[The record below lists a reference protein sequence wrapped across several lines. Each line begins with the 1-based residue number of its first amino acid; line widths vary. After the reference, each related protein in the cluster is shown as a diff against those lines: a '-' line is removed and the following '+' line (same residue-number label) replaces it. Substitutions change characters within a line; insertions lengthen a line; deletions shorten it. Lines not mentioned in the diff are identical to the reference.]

1 MEVFAP
7 AQRDEFLRQPM
18 DAVTVNAA
26 GGSLDPRAVALIGTN
41 ERLRVVC
48 GSENLV
54 MPDHVAGSEALRAA
68 KKAYCP
74 TELGGMM
81 GYLTAVEEYLAR
93 AAGTEFD
100 VATMLEA
107 ASALEPAAFAATR
120 YAIARDFAVSFED
133 AMRATHDGPGTG

>member
-1 MEVFAP
+1 LA
-7 AQRDEFLRQPM
+7 
-18 DAVTVNAA
+18 VNAA
-26 GGSLDPRAVALIGTN
+26 GGSLDPRAVALIAAN

-54 MPDHVAGSEALRAA
+54 MPDHAAGAEALRAA

-93 AAGTEFD
+93 VEGVAFD
-100 VATMLEA
+100 VGTLLEA
-107 ASALEPAAFAATR
+107 ARPLDAAAFDATR
-120 YAIARDFAVSFED
+120 RAIAQDFAISFEE
-133 AMRATHDGPGTG
+133 AVRQSAGG